1 MFMHRM
7 SLRVVPFLSHIHVVL
22 VGSMGGDG
30 RFHIHS
36 VDTGS
41 VLAAD
46 FQNSRK
52 IVIESGK
59 KKNSISDKTFT
70 I

>member
-1 MFMHRM
+1 
-7 SLRVVPFLSHIHVVL
+7 
-22 VGSMGGDG
+22 MGGDG